1 VKRREFITLLG
12 GAAVG
17 WPVAVHA
24 QQRAMPVVGF
34 LNATSPEGSRER
46 LRGFHQ
52 GLKDTGYVEGDNI
65 TIIYRWA
72 ANQTDR
78 LREMAAELVRRQVAV
93 IAATSNFPAL
103 AAKAATATIPIVFSV
118 AEDPVK
124 LGLVASL
131 ARPGGNLTGINF
143 FTAELTAKRL
153 ELLRELVPGVARRP
167 SRSGCVPR
175 SAFWYWE
182 RRSREDSARGEARL
196 RGGRHVDADDLGPNE
211 DSPLAGTW
219 QVAFLGEIEPR
230 AARPGM
236 LPRRV
241 RRVGPRQPPLSTK
254 RTSSAESARGIYP
267 AAVAR
272 QCAQR
277 HTRCLVRTNRR
288 CSRCSFGPPCSEL
301 SGGCATGRSFGCA
314 KLSTCT
320 TTGRCRGLFHR
331 N

>member
-1 VKRREFITLLG
+1 MRLDSRLRRAVPTLVRLSASG
-12 GAAVG
+12 TSKEARRACSALPLDGPLRVAPQGWDGYPGLRFGTGSAGRGRIQLAVRRAFAAAG
-17 WPVAVHA
+17 TSTLTTLDQMKTA
-24 QQRAMPVVGF
+24 R
-34 LNATSPEGSRER
+34 SPE
-46 LRGFHQ
+46 
-52 GLKDTGYVEGDNI
+52 
-65 TIIYRWA
+65 
-72 ANQTDR
+72 
-78 LREMAAELVRRQVAV
+78 
-93 IAATSNFPAL
+93 
-103 AAKAATATIPIVFSV
+103 
-118 AEDPVK
+118 
-124 LGLVASL
+124 LG
-131 ARPGGNLTGINF
+131 
-143 FTAELTAKRL
+143 
-153 ELLRELVPGVARRP
+153 
-167 SRSGCVPR
+167 RSP
-175 SAFWYWE
+175 FWE
-182 RRSREDSARGEARL
+182 RSSRALPDPE
-196 RGGRHVDADDLGPNE
+196 
-211 DSPLAGTW
+211 
-219 QVAFLGEIEPR
+219 
-230 AARPGM
+230 M

>member
-1 VKRREFITLLG
+1 
-12 GAAVG
+12 
-17 WPVAVHA
+17 
-24 QQRAMPVVGF
+24 MPVIGF
-34 LNATSPEGSRER
+34 LNATSPEGSTER

-78 LREMAAELVRRQVAV
+78 LPEMAAELVRRQVAV

-167 SRSGCVPR
+167 SRSGCVPGLRFGTGSAGRGRIQLAVRRAFAAAGTSTLTTLDQMKTAR
-175 SAFWYWE
+175 SPELGRSPFWE
-182 RRSREDSARGEARL
+182 RSSRALPDPECCPGE
-196 RGGRHVDADDLGPNE
+196 
-211 DSPLAGTW
+211 
-219 QVAFLGEIEPR
+219 
-230 AARPGM
+230 
-236 LPRRV
+236 
-241 RRVGPRQPPLSTK
+241 
-254 RTSSAESARGIYP
+254 
-267 AAVAR
+267 
-272 QCAQR
+272 
-277 HTRCLVRTNRR
+277 
-288 CSRCSFGPPCSEL
+288 
-301 SGGCATGRSFGCA
+301 
-314 KLSTCT
+314 
-320 TTGRCRGLFHR
+320 
-331 N
+331 

>member
-1 VKRREFITLLG
+1 MKRREFIALLG
-12 GAAVG
+12 GAAA
-17 WPVAVHA
+17 WPLAARA
-24 QQRAMPVVGF
+24 QQPAMPVIGF
-34 LNATSPEGSRER
+34 LNATSPEGSTER

-78 LREMAAELVRRQVAV
+78 LPEMAAELVRRQVAV